1 MDAAVVLQIKETIF
15 VNQSKNNIVE
25 TFDATS
31 FISDLF
37 SFSFY
42 QSVVNLFSIF
52 VKRTVK
58 EFV

>member
-37 SFSFY
+37 SFPFY

>member
-37 SFSFY
+37 SFPVY
-42 QSVVNLFSIF
+42 PSVVNLFSIF